1 MVWVSAIIIIIIIII
16 VIIII
21 IGRLKSFYYINVES
35 PFQTKMHDAL
45 IWKSTSVYFRCW
57 SGWLDV
63 RTWTCASYLRST
75 EETGGAALLR
85 LMCVQQRSITR
96 RSMFA
101 AARGSTL
108 KPQHPYLFVCLF
120 VFWVLKQS
128 LILHH
133 RRRYASVT
141 VRLISVSSRLIC
153 LCAWMK
159 SFHGTYAVFLY
170 VCVCVCVCVR
180 SSCGYQVRHTH
191 THAHTPVNKIRDR
204 AHIISPLPSSSLS
217 LCLRHSGFS
226 ADRIQVLFHFQKK
239 TKT

>member
-1 MVWVSAIIIIIIIII
+1 
-16 VIIII
+16 
-21 IGRLKSFYYINVES
+21 
-35 PFQTKMHDAL
+35 MHDAL

-63 RTWTCASYLRST
+63 RTWTCASYLRSA

-101 AARGSTL
+101 AARDSTL
-108 KPQHPYLFVCLF
+108 KPQHPYLFVCFLG
-120 VFWVLKQS
+120 LE
-128 LILHH
+128 
-133 RRRYASVT
+133 SVT
-141 VRLISVSSRLIC
+141 DPPSSPSVCVRNGKTDLCLLQTHVFVRVNEVISWHICCVSIC
-153 LCAWMK
+153 L
-159 SFHGTYAVFLY
+159 
-170 VCVCVCVCVR
+170 CVCVR
-180 SSCGYQVRHTH
+180 SSFGYQVRHTH

-204 AHIISPLPSSSLS
+204 AHIISPLPSSSSLS

-226 ADRIQVLFHFQKK
+226 ADRIRVLFHFQKK